1 MAIQVEFTDVRGVHY
16 AEAYVRIQTYQ
27 TNYRGGTVEI
37 IATYWRDV
45 AAAETTSGFVA
56 VKSEEFIAPLAEVN
70 ALYQTNDPPDPRVT
84 LYRWLMGQAAFAGGL
99 AV

>member
-1 MAIQVEFTDVRGVHY
+1 MAIQIPFDDVRGVHY

-27 TNYRGGTVEI
+27 TNYKGGTVEI
-37 IATYWRDV
+37 IATYWRDS

-56 VKSEEFIAPLAEVN
+56 VKHEEFIAPLADVN
-70 ALYQTNDPPDPRVT
+70 ALYQASDPPDPRVT
-84 LYRWLMGQAAFAGGL
+84 LYRWLMAQDVFAGGV